1 MALVSP
7 PTFQGA
13 SAIFAAIED
22 EFGWSRALITGVAS
36 LGRFGGSLLG
46 PVEGWLTDRFGPARM
61 VFIGMALAG
70 IGLIVF
76 SRINGPVQYYF
87 AYLILSVGVSLGS
100 FMPSITAVNTWLPHR
115 RATGMAIVLAGS
127 SVGALLVAV
136 MAAAITA
143 FGWRTTLMF
152 IGVVLIVAA
161 PLLAGILARRPL
173 SEAPAPVRPARASS
187 SGAQRVAEFT
197 ARQAVRTRAFWALA
211 IGHFLA
217 NLSVGTVSGHIV
229 LHLKDVGLSYGAASG
244 MVGVIGGIA
253 FFAQL
258 SGGFAGD
265 RINKRLAISALMIL
279 QACAM
284 TTLAFVNGYTLAV
297 VFAVMW
303 GVGFGGRPPMLHAL
317 RGEYFGRSAYG
328 TITGLSGLFM
338 SIGMMVAPV
347 VAGWVFDAYGTYRW
361 VFLILAAASVVAS
374 IVMLFATRPA
384 PPGTPRTS
392 PVS

>member
-1 MALVSP
+1 
-7 PTFQGA
+7 
-13 SAIFAAIED
+13 
-22 EFGWSRALITGVAS
+22 
-36 LGRFGGSLLG
+36 
-46 PVEGWLTDRFGPARM
+46 
-61 VFIGMALAG
+61 
-70 IGLIVF
+70 
-76 SRINGPVQYYF
+76 
-87 AYLILSVGVSLGS
+87 
-100 FMPSITAVNTWLPHR
+100 
-115 RATGMAIVLAGS
+115 
-127 SVGALLVAV
+127 
-136 MAAAITA
+136 
-143 FGWRTTLMF
+143 
-152 IGVVLIVAA
+152 
-161 PLLAGILARRPL
+161 
-173 SEAPAPVRPARASS
+173 
-187 SGAQRVAEFT
+187 VAEFT